1 MDVHYSQLFP
11 AHTQKKWNSILV
23 TILRKLYNNDKKIKD
38 QFTTTMKTNRLKD
51 SENKIAITP
60 EEPDDLFN
68 LRRVIEIGDN
78 IIADTTRVIKQEK
91 EFARPDKG
99 ERIKVKIN
107 LRIEKISFDNTIER
121 LKISGTIVT
130 SNNESI
136 PKGLYHSIG
145 VKINDTIILEK
156 SGWTEDYLNLI
167 TGSVSEFKY
176 ILVSMDS
183 EETSI
188 AKLIGT
194 NLKIIPNIYS
204 GKSGKRFSANQKNET
219 HIKSYFENI
228 KNSLDVYKEEI
239 GIKIIIFGP
248 GETKRKFLNYL
259 KEKEESY
266 KNKDLMLTEGIET
279 SGEDGFFVFLR
290 SDAMKE
296 ILANSKIAMVSTI
309 LDNVMYQ
316 INKGEKKF
324 AIGINEIR
332 YANSLNAID
341 KMVYS
346 DKVFFEMKED
356 EFIKMLNEIESKKN
370 VKTFATDS
378 STDIGMRV
386 SSLGGIIALLRFQI
400 N

>member
-1 MDVHYSQLFP
+1 
-11 AHTQKKWNSILV
+11 
-23 TILRKLYNNDKKIKD
+23 
-38 QFTTTMKTNRLKD
+38 MKTNKIKD
-51 SENKIAITP
+51 SENRFTITP

-68 LRRVIEIGDN
+68 LRRTIEIGDN
-78 IIADTTRVIKQEK
+78 IIADTTRVIKQDK

-99 ERIKVKIN
+99 ERVKVRIN
-107 LRIEKISFDNTIER
+107 LRVEKISFDDTIDR
-121 LKISGTIVT
+121 LKISGIIIT

-136 PKGLYHSIG
+136 PRGLYHSLGI
-145 VKINDTIILEK
+145 KINDTIILEK
-156 SGWTEDYLNLI
+156 ERWNENNIKLI
-167 TGSVSEFKY
+167 TNSASELKY
-176 ILVSMDS
+176 ILISMDS

-204 GKSGKRFSANQKNET
+204 GKSGKRYTANQKNE
-219 HIKSYFENI
+219 IQMKSYFENI
-228 KNSLDVYKEEI
+228 KKSLDIYKEEA

-259 KEKEESY
+259 KEKKESY
-266 KNKDLMLTEGIET
+266 ENKDLTLIEGIET

-296 ILANSKIAMVSTI
+296 MLADSKIAIVSTI
-309 LDNVMYQ
+309 LDNIMYQ

-324 AIGINEIR
+324 AIGINEIK
-332 YANSLNAID
+332 YADSLNAID
-341 KMVYS
+341 TLVYS
-346 DKVFFEMKED
+346 DKVFFEVKED

-386 SSLGGIIALLRFQI
+386 SSLGGIIAILRYQI

>member
-1 MDVHYSQLFP
+1 
-11 AHTQKKWNSILV
+11 
-23 TILRKLYNNDKKIKD
+23 
-38 QFTTTMKTNRLKD
+38 MKTNKLKD
-51 SENKIAITP
+51 SENRIAITP

-68 LRRVIEIGDN
+68 LRRTIEIGDN
-78 IIADTTRVIKQEK
+78 IIADTTRVIKLDK

-99 ERIKVKIN
+99 ERIKVRIN
-107 LRIEKISFDNTIER
+107 LRVEKISFDDTIDR
-121 LKISGTIVT
+121 LKISGIIIT
-130 SNNESI
+130 SSNESI

-156 SGWTEDYLNLI
+156 PRWNEDYLKLI
-167 TGSVSEFKY
+167 ASSAEVKY
-176 ILVSMDS
+176 ILISMDS

-194 NLKIIPNIYS
+194 NLKITPNIYS
-204 GKSGKRFSANQKNET
+204 GKSGKRYITNQKNEM
-219 HIKSYFENI
+219 HIKSYFESI
-228 KNSLDVYKEEI
+228 KNSLDVYKEEV

-259 KEKEESY
+259 KERKEFYE
-266 KNKDLMLTEGIET
+266 NKDLTLIEGIET

-290 SDAMKE
+290 SDVMKE
-296 ILANSKIAMVSTI
+296 MLADSKIAMVSTI
-309 LDNVMYQ
+309 LDNIMYQ

-324 AIGINEIR
+324 AMGINEIK
-332 YANSLNAID
+332 YASSLNAIN
-341 KMVYS
+341 MLVYS
-346 DKVFFEMKED
+346 DKVFFDVKED

-370 VKTFATDS
+370 VKTFAIDS

-386 SSLGGIIALLRFQI
+386 SSLGGIIALLRYPI

>member
-1 MDVHYSQLFP
+1 
-11 AHTQKKWNSILV
+11 
-23 TILRKLYNNDKKIKD
+23 
-38 QFTTTMKTNRLKD
+38 MKTNRLKD

-121 LKISGTIVT
+121 LKVSGTIVA

-156 SGWTEDYLNLI
+156 SRWTEDYLNLI

-204 GKSGKRFSANQKNET
+204 GKSGKRYSANQKNET

-332 YANSLNAID
+332 YADSLNAID

>member
-1 MDVHYSQLFP
+1 
-11 AHTQKKWNSILV
+11 
-23 TILRKLYNNDKKIKD
+23 
-38 QFTTTMKTNRLKD
+38 MKTTKIKD
-51 SENKIAITP
+51 SENRIAIIP

-78 IIADTTRVIKQEK
+78 IIADTTRVIKQDK

-99 ERIKVKIN
+99 ERIKVRIN
-107 LRIEKISFDNTIER
+107 LRVEKISFDDTIDR
-121 LKISGTIVT
+121 LKISGIIIT

-136 PKGLYHSIG
+136 PRGLYHSIG
-145 VKINDTIILEK
+145 IKINDTIILEK
-156 SGWTEDYLNLI
+156 SRWDEDYIRLI
-167 TGSVSEFKY
+167 TSSVSEFKY
-176 ILVSMDS
+176 ILISMDS

-188 AKLIGT
+188 AKLNGT
-194 NLKIIPNIYS
+194 NLKITPNIYS
-204 GKSGKRFSANQKNET
+204 GKSGKRYTANKKNET
-219 HIKSYFENI
+219 NIKSYFEDI
-228 KNSLDVYKEEI
+228 KNSLDVYKEET

-259 KEKEESY
+259 KEKKESY
-266 KNKDLMLTEGIET
+266 ENKDITLIEGIET

-296 ILANSKIAMVSTI
+296 MLANSKIAMVSTI
-309 LDNVMYQ
+309 LDNIMYQ

-324 AIGINEIR
+324 AIGINEIK
-332 YANSLNAID
+332 YAASLNAID
-341 KMVYS
+341 MLVYS
-346 DKVFFEMKED
+346 DKVFFEVKED
-356 EFIKMLNEIESKKN
+356 EFIKILNEIESKKN

-386 SSLGGIIALLRFQI
+386 SSLGGIIALLRYQI

>member
-1 MDVHYSQLFP
+1 M
-11 AHTQKKWNSILV
+11 
-23 TILRKLYNNDKKIKD
+23 KINKI
-38 QFTTTMKTNRLKD
+38 KD
-51 SENKIAITP
+51 SENRIAITP

-78 IIADTTRVIKQEK
+78 IIADTTRVIKQDK

-99 ERIKVKIN
+99 ERVKIRIN
-107 LRIEKISFDNTIER
+107 LRVEKISFDGTIDR
-121 LKISGTIVT
+121 LKISGVIIT

-136 PKGLYHSIG
+136 PRGLYHSLS

-156 SGWTEDYLNLI
+156 EKWNENHIKLI
-167 TGSVSEFKY
+167 TSSASELKY
-176 ILVSMDS
+176 ILISMDS

-188 AKLIGT
+188 AKLNGT
-194 NLKIIPNIYS
+194 NLKITPNIYS
-204 GKSGKRFSANQKNET
+204 GKSGKRYAANQKNET
-219 HIKSYFENI
+219 QMKSYFENI
-228 KNSLDVYKEEI
+228 KKSLDIYKEEV

-259 KEKEESY
+259 KEKKESY
-266 KNKDLMLTEGIET
+266 ERDLTLIEGIET

-296 ILANSKIAMVSTI
+296 MLANSKIAIVSTI
-309 LDNVMYQ
+309 LDNIMYQ

-324 AIGINEIR
+324 AIGINEIK
-332 YANSLNAID
+332 YADSLNAID
-341 KMVYS
+341 MLVYS
-346 DKVFFEMKED
+346 DKVFFEVKED

-386 SSLGGIIALLRFQI
+386 SSLGGIIALLRYQI